1 MTISTIRKPFSQFSS
16 AQLAGEKATRHRF
29 CDCSASGGARW
40 LKFGVQVAW
49 AQAFKWSSI
58 DQAAGSTA
66 RCRKM
71 ALNRNEH
78 ELCSHRGSRL
88 QALLPPST
96 GGGLLCLACLQ
107 CLFTANKFAML
118 LCCELIL
125 PYSEGESLPKIQTEL
140 ALPWLGGSQLCPV
153 CITALAQVVWTFGPV
168 WWITALPCLALPCLA
183 LPCLALGI
191 NANIVCLA

>member
-1 MTISTIRKPFSQFSS
+1 
-16 AQLAGEKATRHRF
+16 
-29 CDCSASGGARW
+29 
-40 LKFGVQVAW
+40 
-49 AQAFKWSSI
+49 
-58 DQAAGSTA
+58 
-66 RCRKM
+66 M

-107 CLFTANKFAML
+107 CLFTANNFAML
-118 LCCELIL
+118 LCCEVIL

-183 LPCLALGI
+183 LPWGSMLTLFAWHK
-191 NANIVCLA
+191 VCLVVVVGHNFALMLCCDPGTNCLDICPVLVDHSFALPCLVTALLIVLFWDQC